1 MRKLGA
7 LKPSPAMLV
16 ALVALFVALGGSA
29 YAAFTVTGKT
39 VKNNSLTTKD
49 IKNKSLLA
57 GDFKAGQLP
66 AGKDGKNGATN
77 VVVRSADF
85 VTSGTVNCN
94 PGEKATGGGV
104 LGQDTVDVVPVAS
117 RPQPTS
123 GVPPGW
129 FAQVRNQNSGAV
141 TEPETVYVICAS
153 P

>member
-1 MRKLGA
+1 MSRHVA
-7 LKPSPAMLV
+7 FKPSPAMLV

-66 AGKDGKNGATN
+66 EGKDGKNGATN
-77 VVVRSADF
+77 VTVRSADF
-85 VTSGTVNCN
+85 SNSGSVNCN
-94 PGEKATGGGV
+94 SGEKATGGGV
-104 LGQDTVDVVPVAS
+104 LGNDNADVIVQVS
-117 RPQPTS
+117 RPQPTT
-123 GVPPGW
+123 GVPTGW
-129 FAQVRNQNSGAV
+129 FAQLRPFNVGE
-141 TEPETVYVICAS
+141 TGTVYVICAS